1 MTTLPV
7 GSIVKGTKGS
17 ETAFSEMLQQIRTH
31 SFTGYLEVRMKI
43 VGGEL
48 WGVVVFDKGR
58 LVESYANKA
67 GTDIFGERA
76 YEYLLDISQEAIT
89 NLVLHEID
97 PSNLIDLIMMGRCAP
112 LEVEGM
118 EMMRP
123 RPIPGFETPPA
134 SADGSKVRPL
144 PSEGMI
150 KKVVLLGD
158 PAVGKTSLI
167 RRFVEDSY
175 DESYLST
182 IGSNV
187 YKKRITVP
195 NEGGA
200 PLELT
205 MIIWDIAGQRVCDSL
220 KAAYFRGAN
229 AAIVVCDI
237 TRHQTLE
244 HMRDWVD
251 SLHEIVERA
260 PVVFVGNKNDL
271 AEFRQV
277 EPDELMQLASSYGA
291 SHYHASAR
299 TGESVQMIFSL
310 VGQSLMGLKGAQGA

>member
-1 MTTLPV
+1 
-7 GSIVKGTKGS
+7 
-17 ETAFSEMLQQIRTH
+17 
-31 SFTGYLEVRMKI
+31 
-43 VGGEL
+43 
-48 WGVVVFDKGR
+48 
-58 LVESYANKA
+58 
-67 GTDIFGERA
+67 
-76 YEYLLDISQEAIT
+76 
-89 NLVLHEID
+89 
-97 PSNLIDLIMMGRCAP
+97 
-112 LEVEGM
+112 
-118 EMMRP
+118 
-123 RPIPGFETPPA
+123 
-134 SADGSKVRPL
+134 
-144 PSEGMI
+144 MI